1 MAILEGDV
9 AAQKSNVLVVRIL
22 DSRGKPV
29 KDVNVKVFRM
39 EKNATLEQYAENL
52 KNGSPFKR
60 LMLSVN
66 SDNEGK
72 ITADLVEGN
81 YEIRVEKFGSIK
93 VCELTQNEQVDF
105 NEPKK
110 HWW

>member
-1 MAILEGDV
+1 LAILEGDV